1 MPSLKHRWSRAAESR
16 RQFWNLLRRELEM
29 QQQSYRFWVAAVLI
43 LGLMTISAWIHTVR
57 YQAELVAMEDSLSDY
72 NEQLEGLN
80 VAALVDLRHP
90 AFKPPWRFAFLV
102 EGGQTR
108 VANVYSQALS
118 PWMDPVLSSAHGSNP
133 RLPPADALDWLFLIR
148 VVASL
153 AAFVLAYD
161 SICGKREHATLKITL
176 SYPVGRLQV
185 LLAKV
190 LAIWIALVAPLL
202 VGGACSL
209 LLVYGRTGFSDGIGW
224 GPKIALVTGIGAWSI
239 GIFVLIGVMIS
250 ALNREAERSLAVLAL
265 VWVSGVVVIPAASGL
280 LALALQPVPT
290 SLQIA
295 QRLEEI
301 KEEVYAEL
309 GGPGSWRGRE
319 RGKLD
324 DYIQERQAA
333 RTQARRLAEQ
343 DFFRKQVVDGQFRQ
357 LALTRTLA
365 SLSPMT
371 LVQDLAERVTG
382 SGPYRDRAFL
392 DQAWAFRP
400 LLGWHLLQ
408 LDQKDSASPHIY
420 FAEAYL
426 SEAGFDPAGVPRF
439 QFREATVGECL
450 QRSWWTW
457 LLLLMMT
464 GVILALTIVAF
475 ARYDVG

>member
-1 MPSLKHRWSRAAESR
+1 MVR
-16 RQFWNLLRRELEM
+16 
-29 QQQSYRFWVAAVLI
+29 QSYRFWVAAGLI
-43 LGLMTISAWIHTVR
+43 FSLMAISAWIHTVR
-57 YQAELVAMEDSLSDY
+57 YQAERVAMQDLLTEYSEELEPVEVG
-72 NEQLEGLN
+72 EQELKPLEVGG
-80 VAALVDLRHP
+80 LVDLGHP
-90 AFKPPWRFAFLV
+90 ALKPPWHLAFLV
-102 EGGQTR
+102 EGEQTR
-108 VANVYSQALS
+108 VANVYGQVLS
-118 PWMDPVLSSAHGSNP
+118 PWRDSALSSSHGSNP
-133 RLPPADALDWLFLIR
+133 RLPPSDALDWLFLIR

-176 SYPVGRLQV
+176 SYPVGRFQV

-190 LAIWIALVAPLL
+190 LAIWSALVAPFL

-209 LLVYGRTGFSDGIGW
+209 SWIHWRTGLFEETGSGL
-224 GPKIALVTGIGAWSI
+224 KIALVVVIGVWSI
-239 GIFVLIGVMIS
+239 GIFVLIGVMVS
-250 ALNREAERSLAVLAL
+250 ALNREAERCLAILSL

-295 QRLEEI
+295 QRLDEI
-301 KEEVYAEL
+301 KEEVYARL
-309 GGPGSWRGRE
+309 DGPGSWRGRE

-333 RTQARRLAEQ
+333 RIQARRVAEQ

-357 LALTRTLA
+357 LALARTLA

-400 LLGWHLLQ
+400 LLGWHVIQ
-408 LDQKDSASPHIY
+408 LDQKDSTSPHIY
-420 FAEAYL
+420 FEESYL
-426 SEAGFDPAGVPRF
+426 SKAGFDPAGVPRF
-439 QFREATVGECL
+439 LFREATFEECL

-457 LLLLMMT
+457 LLLLLVT